1 MCSPTAAIS
10 GGLQVAQG
18 YAGWQAQQAQYA
30 GSKSQ
35 INIRNRALRN
45 QYNRTIEQQNTE
57 WNNTLK
63 IWNQKLDQYQKQ
75 LERNMDAAYGYG
87 GAYMGL
93 QVKTNEKFTEAAFQ
107 SQAALSK
114 LYKTLGAAQATAGF
128 SGKTAERMDVMN
140 FGAWGRET
148 AIRENNLTRTIEGQK
163 LDQANVRRQLESA
176 NNRAWQS
183 VSVAPVPG
191 RRPAPPTLLANP
203 VAPSPWGAITQTA
216 TGLFGVADKAG
227 VFGIASQDKAL
238 GINPGTFGD
247 YGSYA
252 GSANLFGTGAQNLG
266 GLAGLGG

>member
-35 INIRNRALRN
+35 INVRNRALRN
-45 QYNRTIEQQNTE
+45 QYNRTIEQQNQE

-63 IWNQKLDQYQKQ
+63 IWNQKLDQYSKQ

-114 LYKTLGAAQATAGF
+114 LYKTLGTAQATAGF

-191 RRPAPPTLLANP
+191 RRPAPPSLLANP
-203 VAPSPWGAITQTA
+203 AAPSPWGAITQTGA
-216 TGLFGVADKAG
+216 GLFDVAGKAGLFG
-227 VFGIASQDKAL
+227 IPQQDKL
-238 GINPGTFGD
+238 LKLNPGSMFD
-247 YGSYA
+247 YGSSTNYFGA
-252 GSANLFGTGAQNLG
+252 GAPNLG
-266 GLAGLGG
+266 GLAGLGGNN